1 VNALLEQLLERI
13 DREGPMTIADYMQAC
28 LADPDHGY
36 YTTRDPFGSDG
47 DFITAPEVSQ
57 MFGELLGL
65 WCAVQ
70 WQALGRPEVVRLV
83 ELGPGR
89 GTLMADALRA
99 VKGVPGFTEAL
110 SVHLIDISPSLRA
123 KQQETLSGI
132 EVSWHDT
139 ITDVPDGF
147 AFVLANEFLDALPIR
162 QFVMGE
168 TAWHERM
175 VGRNGDN
182 DELAFTLSAPLDE
195 MPPIPARLRSATD
208 GAIAEI
214 CQPGEDIM
222 AAVARRIVR
231 DGGSAL
237 FVDYGYGTSAW
248 EETLQG
254 VAAHGYI
261 DVLEAPGDCDMTAHV
276 NFDTLGRVAENAGA
290 QVSGPVGQGRF
301 LKTLG
306 IDQRAE
312 ALLAHATEDQARD
325 IGQAHHRLTD
335 PEAMGTVFKCLAVS
349 APGNPP
355 PPGL

>member
-1 VNALLEQLLERI
+1 MRRLLERI
-13 DREGPMTIADYMQAC
+13 DREGPMTIAEYMQAC
-28 LADPDHGY
+28 LTDPDHGY

-47 DFITAPEVSQ
+47 DFITSPEVSQ

-70 WQALGRPEVVRLV
+70 WQALGRHEAVRLI

-99 VKGVPGFTEAL
+99 VRGVPGFAEAL
-110 SVHLIDISPSLRA
+110 SVHLVDISPSLRA
-123 KQQETLSGI
+123 KQKESLSGI
-132 EVSWHDT
+132 DVSWHNS
-139 ITDVPDGF
+139 IVDVPEGF

-168 TAWHERM
+168 AAWHERM
-175 VGRNGDN
+175 VGRDGDN
-182 DELAFTLSAPLDE
+182 EELAFTLSSLLE
-195 MPPIPARLRSATD
+195 ETPPIPTRLRSASN

-222 AAVARRIVR
+222 SAVAHRIAR
-231 DGGSAL
+231 DGGAAL
-237 FVDYGYGTSAW
+237 FIDYGYGTSAW
-248 EETLQG
+248 GETLQG

-261 DVLEAPGDCDMTAHV
+261 DVLEAPGECDLTAHV
-276 NFDTLGRVAENAGA
+276 NFDTLARVAENTGA
-290 QVSGPVGQGRF
+290 QVSGPVSQGRF
-301 LKTLG
+301 LKALG

-312 ALLAHATEDQARD
+312 VLLAHATEEQARD

-335 PEAMGTVFKCLAVS
+335 PEAMGAVFKCLAIS
-349 APGNPP
+349 APGNAP
-355 PPGL
+355 PPGF